1 MKKRNKV
8 IFEQIL
14 ETRSLTA
21 IRYNLESHIA
31 AEDETEAQDEDD
43 RPIMEKIMGLNA
55 LDPIYILCH
64 QQIAAWHLH
73 KAKELQDFIDKKRG
87 R

>member
-1 MKKRNKV
+1 MKEGNKV
-8 IFEQIL
+8 IFELIL
-14 ETRSLTA
+14 ETHSLTA
-21 IRYNLESHIA
+21 IRYNLESYIA
-31 AEDETEAQDEDD
+31 DEDDAEDEDD

>member
-1 MKKRNKV
+1 MKESNKV
-8 IFEQIL
+8 IFELIL

-21 IRYNLESHIA
+21 IRYNLESYIA
-31 AEDETEAQDEDD
+31 DEDDAEDEDD